1 MPLLAHILPNSD
13 VPDAAQWTAIVL
25 AAAGGIGILRRR
37 NRILD
42 GISWLGFSI
51 GATAIVV
58 MVTIGLFAPQAP
70 GYALSVAVNPQAAS
84 PVPITVCAR
93 YPSGTGT
100 KTPDRDHVL
109 TVLVDGV
116 QNGYHATNQFSVGMS
131 TGVHTVRI
139 ELLSK
144 DHREFVPV
152 VGATARVDVTRAAQP
167 GSFISCPGT

>member
-25 AAAGGIGILRRR
+25 AAVGGIGILRRR
-37 NRILD
+37 HRLLD
-42 GISWLGFSI
+42 GISWVAFSS

-70 GYALSVAVNPQAAS
+70 GYALSLAVNPQGAS
-84 PVPITVCAR
+84 PLPITVCAK
-93 YPSGTGT
+93 YPSGSATT
-100 KTPDRDHVL
+100 TPDRDHVL

-116 QNGYHATNQFSVGMS
+116 QRGYQLTSQFAVSMTAG
-131 TGVHTVRI
+131 THTVRV

-144 DHREFVPV
+144 DHRELTPPV
-152 VGATARVDVTRAAQP
+152 TGSARVNVTGVAQP
-167 GSFISCPGT
+167 GGWVSCPRT